1 MNVTTFENV
10 LWALGFLVNACLL
23 LVLVVKQRWREF
35 PFFTAWIAFQVLLT
49 IALFAIYRQGSAKL
63 YSEVYWSTGVLDF
76 LLQIFVVIE
85 IARIVLRSRGSWIHD
100 SHKRFIFFA
109 VLGSLFAAGAT
120 FIMHPSAHT
129 SIEVWEM
136 RADLFTSLMFC
147 EVFLAMMGSANRLRL
162 QWDTHVMGLGEG
174 LLAWGSSAV
183 IIDALHSFL
192 GRYRWYALLEDF
204 RGVVW
209 IAAGVYWIIVFWRP
223 QKERPP
229 VSPEMQKYLIDLH
242 SGVQYHRSEVEES
255 ATRLRR

>member
-23 LVLVVKQRWREF
+23 LVLVVQQRWREF

-49 IALFAIYRQGSAKL
+49 IALFTIYRQGSAKL
-63 YSEVYWSTGVLDF
+63 YSEVYWSTGILDF
-76 LLQIFVVIE
+76 LLQICVVIE

-100 SHKRFIFFA
+100 SRKRFIFLA
-109 VLGSLFAAGAT
+109 ALGTLFAAAAT

-162 QWDTHVMGLGEG
+162 QWNTHVMGLGEG
-174 LLAWGSSAV
+174 LLAWGSIAV
-183 IIDALHSFL
+183 IIDASHSFL
-192 GRYRWYALLEDF
+192 GRYRWYALLEDL
-204 RGVVW
+204 RSIVW
-209 IAAGVYWIIVFWRP
+209 IGAGMYWIIVFWRP
-223 QKERPP
+223 QKEKPP
-229 VSPEMQKYLIDLH
+229 LSPEMQKYLVDLH

-255 ATRLRR
+255 ASRLRR

>member
-1 MNVTTFENV
+1 MNVTIFENV
-10 LWALGFLVNACLL
+10 VWALSFLVNACLL

-49 IALFAIYRQGSAKL
+49 VALFAIYRLGSAKL
-63 YSEVYWSTGVLDF
+63 YSAVYWSTGILDF
-76 LLQIFVVIE
+76 LLQICVVTE
-85 IARIVLRSRGSWIHD
+85 IARIVLRSRGTWIHD
-100 SHKRFIFFA
+100 SRKRFIFFA
-109 VLGSLFAAGAT
+109 VLGTLFAAVAT

-174 LLAWGSSAV
+174 LLAWGGIAV
-183 IIDALHSFL
+183 IIDALHTFL

-209 IAAGVYWIIVFWRP
+209 IAAGVYWILIFWRP

-229 VSPEMQKYLIDLH
+229 LPLEQQKYLVDLH
-242 SGVQYHRSEVEES
+242 HRVQYDQSEVEES
-255 ATRLRR
+255 ASRLRR